1 MQDSNGAMESYAF
14 ITNNDD
20 HLGSGDLIKGGKK
33 TGSLVFEVPKD
44 DKGLVLHYKPSYF
57 SGDEV
62 KIKL

>member
-14 ITNNDD
+14 GAINDD
-20 HLGSGDLIKGGKK
+20 QLGSGDLIKGGKK
-33 TGSLVFEVPKD
+33 TGSLIFEVPKD
-44 DKGLVLHYKPSYF
+44 DKGLFLHYKPSYF